1 MENKNIH
8 LIYQVDYMFIN
19 PDHLDERL
27 ELSEMELGY
36 FEGTEEEAQA
46 LCERLENQMPR
57 KYKVPSDNEHLTY
70 PMVKHTELK
79 KLT

>member
-8 LIYQVDYMFIN
+8 LIYQVDYTLVN
-19 PDHLDERL
+19 PDNPDERH
-27 ELSEMELGY
+27 ELNEMELGY

-46 LCERLENQMPR
+46 LCERLESKMPR
-57 KYKVPSDNEHLTY
+57 KYKVPKDNEHFTY
-70 PMVKHTELK
+70 PMVKHIELK